1 MPVFIGRNSSGV
13 PTFALGTNDSKLHDY
28 PPDSSLVFRSDLP
41 YILVD
46 EYTVSAYSDIA
57 SETGNV
63 RYFSLPEAV
72 VAARNALNVILLYWV
87 NGTTIVPCTPQFFI
101 GSWYGSTNGSENLTL
116 QQFNKKLYYNNPSY
130 VCKTGT
136 NAKSSSSSS
145 GLSVSNPVL
154 FNSLDDRVGFPL
166 FGSRSFTPTQLRCL
180 VLTNLQYTSSSNP
193 LLVHTKTVPSTSLGV
208 KISKTQFL
216 INNIDFR
223 TKKLLVYSGSASKP
237 TNSVGV
243 TDVSSNLVNKYPGI
257 STYTSNKLFSVA
269 LSETR
274 PDTSK
279 TFNLIPSQYSILSG
293 IRDAGTTI
301 YGQTGY
307 NTYRSSTIPDVTDFN
322 SPVFGVMVPSSAS
335 ASIEI
340 DSRTSTIKLAGAE
353 FLSPNIKPLY
363 NISAGKQFTFAGS
376 SYTKNTTSD
385 SDLQTEVLLGTMGSV
400 FRSSTSKG
408 CGILTVGSTT
418 QLDLSHNTYAL
429 NKAGRGFFGITT
441 GNLVGASMTTVD
453 TQCMHSALVQLSEGE
468 KITLFTSAMN
478 TSEYVPY
485 VGGASG
491 GLSINVFVK
500 RVGADLYVYARFDDG
515 GLQFSYGTTQ
525 GSAFYYSVKL
535 TVPAFSFAFTELH

>member
-1 MPVFIGRNSSGV
+1 MPVFMGRNASGV
-13 PTFALGTNDSKLHDY
+13 PTFALGSDSTKLHDY

-46 EYTVSAYSDIA
+46 EYTVSTYSDIA

-101 GSWYGSTNGSENLTL
+101 GSWYGSTNGSENLKL

-145 GLSVSNPVL
+145 GLTVANPVL
-154 FNSLDDRVGFPL
+154 FNSLDDKVGFPL
-166 FGSRSFTPTQLRCL
+166 FDSRSFSPLQLRCL
-180 VLTNLQYTSSSNP
+180 VLTNLKYTSASNP

-216 INNIDFR
+216 INNEDFR

-257 STYTSNKLFSVA
+257 STYTSDKLFSVA

-274 PDTSK
+274 PGTSN
-279 TFNLIPSQYSILSG
+279 TFNLVPSQYSILSG

-307 NTYRSSTIPDVTDFN
+307 NTYRSTTIPTVSDFN

-376 SYTKNTTSD
+376 SYTKNTTSNL
-385 SDLQTEVLLGTMGSV
+385 DLLTEVLLGTMGSV

-429 NKAGRGFFGITT
+429 NNVGRGFFGTTT
-441 GNLVGASMTTVD
+441 GNLVGASMTTTDV
-453 TQCMHSALVQLSEGE
+453 QCMHSALVQLSEGE

-478 TSEYVPY
+478 TSEYVAY
-485 VGGASG
+485 VGSASG
-491 GLSINVFVK
+491 GLSINVFIK
-500 RVGADLYVYARFDDG
+500 RVGEDLLVYARFDDG
-515 GLQFSYGTTQ
+515 GLPFSTSTTYGT
-525 GSAFYYSVKL
+525 AFYYTVKL